1 MKFLLLIGGALGFAI
16 GLLFSW
22 MQQSS
27 WPSSL
32 WHACLAAYL
41 SSWLLV
47 WWGKAWQKNLQ
58 HAWLERQNQSS
69 PLISRPTASKPSKA

>member
-16 GLLFSW
+16 GLAFSW
-22 MQQSS
+22 LQQSS

-32 WHACLAAYL
+32 WHGCLAAYL

-58 HAWLERQNQSS
+58 QAWLERQSQSNPLLPRS
-69 PLISRPTASKPSKA
+69 PASKPSKA

>member
-1 MKFLLLIGGALGFAI
+1 MKFLLLIGGAIGFAI
-16 GLLFSW
+16 GLVFSW
-22 MQQSS
+22 LQQSS

-47 WWGKAWQKNLQ
+47 WWGRAWQKNLQ
-58 HAWLERQNQSS
+58 QAWFDRQNEST
-69 PLISRPTASKPSKA
+69 PLISRSPAAKPNKA